1 MKKHNRGTV
10 LRLPI
15 PEGGQVHEL
24 SIGGQKAPAIY
35 SAEWERQ
42 ARELSDYIKALPLP
56 EEENGRLVALM
67 VDHHHRTA
75 QEAYASGFRMGR
87 EYERGGYDGGPDGP

>member
-1 MKKHNRGTV
+1 MKKHNRGAV

-15 PEGGQVHEL
+15 PEGGMVL
-24 SIGGQKAPAIY
+24 KLTYDGLDVPVIY
-35 SAEWERQ
+35 SADWVRQ
-42 ARELSDYIKALPLP
+42 AQELSDYIKGLHLP

-67 VDHHHRTA
+67 ADHHHRTA
-75 QEAYASGFRMGR
+75 NEAYGCGFRMGR